1 MNEKEICQ
9 THTDHGHS
17 LMGEL
22 ICHLPYAIFSVALGL
37 IALSFLSFF
46 GLNNGSIANKKG
58 LHMLFHSFHFLHIIF
73 ATTGSLITFSRFS
86 QNLLKGFVVALCS
99 ALFFCTLSDIILP
112 YLAGRLL
119 GVSMH
124 LHLCLFSE
132 LHNIVPF
139 LAVGLLN
146 GLVMSKHSQAKKGI
160 YSIGSHFA
168 HILTSSLASLFYL
181 VSEGFVNWS
190 AQMGLVFLLL
200 ILAVLIPCT
209 FADVI
214 VPVLFA
220 QPKKRD
226 KKYQAGKLWARSR
239 KSDEEYQVGEHQE
252 II

>member
-1 MNEKEICQ
+1 MNKEKEVCQ
-9 THTDHGHS
+9 VHIDHDHS
-17 LMGEL
+17 LIGEL

-37 IALSFLSFF
+37 IVLSFLSFW
-46 GLNNGSIANKKG
+46 GMDNGGAVNKKG

-73 ATTGSLITFSRFS
+73 AATGSLVTFSRFS
-86 QNLLKGFVVALCS
+86 NNMIKGFVVALFS

-132 LHNIVPF
+132 LHNIIPF

-146 GLVMSKHSQAKKGI
+146 GLIMSKHSQGNKGM
-160 YSIGSHFA
+160 YSVGSHFA

-181 VSEGFVNWS
+181 VSEGFANWS
-190 AQMGLVFLLL
+190 GQMGLLFLLL
-200 ILAVLIPCT
+200 ILAVVIPCT

-214 VPVLFA
+214 VPVLCA
-220 QPKKRD
+220 RSRKD
-226 KKYQAGKLWARSR
+226 DEKYQAGK
-239 KSDEEYQVGEHQE
+239 H
-252 II
+252 

>member
-1 MNEKEICQ
+1 MNNEKEICHV
-9 THTDHGHS
+9 HTDHDHS

-37 IALSFLSFF
+37 IVLSFLSYWSL
-46 GLNNGSIANKKG
+46 GDGTTVANKKG

-73 ATTGSLITFSRFS
+73 AATGSLVTYSRFS
-86 QNLLKGFVVALCS
+86 NNLFKGFIVALFS

-124 LHLCLFSE
+124 LHLCLVSE

-146 GLVMSKHSQAKKGI
+146 GLIMSKHHPDKKGM
-160 YSIGSHFA
+160 YSVGSHFA
-168 HILTSSLASLFYL
+168 HILSSSLASLFYM
-181 VSEGFVNWS
+181 VSEGFVNW
-190 AQMGLVFLLL
+190 APQMGLLFLLL
-200 ILAVLIPCT
+200 VIAVVIPCT

-214 VPVLFA
+214 VPVLCA
-220 QPKKRD
+220 QSGKND
-226 KKYQAGKLWARSR
+226 EKYQAGK
-239 KSDEEYQVGEHQE
+239 H
-252 II
+252 